1 MGIEN
6 RLREFSKI
14 SVDFRKFTEISGNPQ
29 GVFCLLKITAL
40 SHFRK
45 FAEIVDMIIFFD
57 LKYSQRDFR
66 NPQKPERYFRPTRMV
81 PYYDFQSRLQ
91 FFFCDLSLVFYKY
104 RS

>member
-1 MGIEN
+1 VGIEN

-29 GVFCLLKITAL
+29 GVFCLLKMTAL

-66 NPQKPERYFRPTRMV
+66 NPKDILDQQEWCLITIFKAVCNFSFAICR
-81 PYYDFQSRLQ
+81 
-91 FFFCDLSLVFYKY
+91 
-104 RS
+104 